1 MYAKVVVSIDDVCSS
16 TRRVPSRV
24 AVNVYI
30 SITDFMSK
38 FVCRVMAA
46 GSIKMKQ
53 NGRIWWHLS
62 SLRALRSKLQ
72 VVVRG
77 PSRQWPSSR
86 VTTRHKLDTI
96 FRCLW
101 NMDLTAASCPVANC
115 FNPLRFI
122 NRECRRGSQITFF
135 CPASLAQFGAI

>member
-1 MYAKVVVSIDDVCSS
+1 MQQYKTSPLSCS
-16 TRRVPSRV
+16 RKCVHFDHRFHV
-24 AVNVYI
+24 
-30 SITDFMSK
+30 ITGWSK

-72 VVVRG
+72 VVVWG

-135 CPASLAQFGAI
+135 CPASLAQLGAI